1 MTDAIKAAAA
11 ELLNAQFSEKL
22 SGENALKP
30 SDFLINT
37 PPADFPGDL
46 TVVLFPVA
54 KRTGMAPDALGN
66 LLGAALTET
75 FPQLARYEVVK
86 GFLNLTYSDAHRLD
100 VFRTYHA
107 HPRIGLP
114 EFDPDAPALMVEY
127 PSPNT
132 NKPLHLGHLRNIF
145 LGASVS
151 RIAEANGRRVI
162 PVCLFNDRGVHICK
176 SMVAR
181 QRFLPDATPETLGM
195 KGDKFVGECYVR
207 FSDALKAEVAELMA
221 AGMTKEQAEK
231 EAPLQKEVE
240 AMLVKW
246 EENDPDTRALWT
258 LMNGWCYE
266 GMQQTFDRL
275 DVRFDK
281 KYYESEIYNIGKETV
296 KEGLEKGVFFTKPD
310 GSVWIDLSDVK
321 LDEKVVLR
329 ANGTSI
335 YITQDIAIAYQK
347 QQDFDFGQ
355 SVYVVGNE
363 QDYHFKVLF
372 EILKR
377 LGMKAADKLF
387 HLSYG
392 MVELPTGRM
401 KSREGTVVDADDLL
415 DDMVKVARQKSEEAE
430 KSADLAEE
438 EKDTLFAH
446 VGYGALRYFILKV
459 DPKKKIIFNP
469 EESVEMQGNTGPF
482 IQYTHARCRSVVRKA
497 EGFSY
502 TDSGTYLP
510 NDKEWKVIRRV
521 SQFAETV
528 ENAGKSFDPSIVANF
543 AYELAKEYNQFYHEY
558 SVLNEVD
565 EQARNFRLQLTD
577 LTART
582 LHKALYVLGIT
593 APEKM

>member
-1 MTDAIKAAAA
+1 MTDSIKSAAA
-11 ELLNAQFSEKL
+11 ELLNTHFAEKL
-22 SGENALKP
+22 AGENALKP
-30 SDFLINT
+30 TDFLINT

-46 TVVLFPVA
+46 TLVLFPVA
-54 KRTGMAPDALGN
+54 KRVGMAPDALGM
-66 LLGAALTET
+66 LLGEKLVEKFA
-75 FPQLARYEVVK
+75 QLAEFGVVK
-86 GFLNLTYSDAHRLD
+86 GFLNLTYSDAYRLEI
-100 VFRTYHA
+100 FRTYFV
-107 HPRIGLP
+107 HPRVGLP
-114 EFDPDAPALMVEY
+114 EFDAQAPALMVEY

-176 SMVAR
+176 SMVAH
-181 QRFLPDATPETLGM
+181 QRFLPNETPASAGM

-207 FSDALKAEVAELMA
+207 FSDALKAEVTELVA
-221 AGMTKEQAEK
+221 AGMPKEQAEK
-231 EAPLQKEVE
+231 EAPLQKEVD
-240 AMLVKW
+240 AMLLKW
-246 EENDPDTRALWT
+246 EEGDPETRKLWS

-266 GMQQTFDRL
+266 GMQYTFDRL
-275 DVRFDK
+275 EVSFDK

-310 GSVWIDLSDVK
+310 GSVWIDLTDVK

-377 LGMKAADKLF
+377 LGMKAADKLY

-415 DDMVKVARQKSEEAE
+415 DDMVKIARQKSEEAE
-430 KSADLAEE
+430 KSADLAED
-438 EKDTLFAH
+438 EKDTLFAQ

-469 EESVEMQGNTGPF
+469 EESLDIQGNTGPF
-482 IQYTHARCRSVVRKA
+482 IQYTHARCRSILRKA
-497 EGFSY
+497 DAWDNEPVNH
-502 TDSGTYLP
+502 TP
-510 NDKEWKVIRRV
+510 NEREWKVIRQI
-521 SQFAETV
+521 SLLPETMLA
-528 ENAGKSFDPSIVANF
+528 AGKSFDPSLLANY
-543 AYELAKEYNQFYHEY
+543 AYELAKEYNRFFHEH
-558 SVLNEVD
+558 SVLNEPD
-565 EQARNFRLQLTD
+565 ETIKKFRLQLTD

-582 LHKALYVLGIT
+582 LHKALHVLGIV

>member
-1 MTDAIKAAAA
+1 MTDHIKSGAA
-11 ELLNAQFSEKL
+11 EILNERFADKL
-22 SGENALKP
+22 GGENALKA
-30 SDFLINT
+30 SDFLLNT
-37 PPADFPGDL
+37 PPADFPGDI

-54 KRTGMAPDALGN
+54 KRVGMAPDALGN
-66 LLGAALTET
+66 LLGEALVQKFEKVSA
-75 FPQLARYEVVK
+75 FHVVK
-86 GFLNLTYSDAHRLD
+86 GFLNLTYSDAYRLEI
-100 VFRTYHA
+100 FETYYK
-107 HPRIGLP
+107 HPRVGLP
-114 EFDPDAPALMVEY
+114 ELKADAPAVMVEY

-151 RIAEANGRRVI
+151 RIAEANGKRVI

-181 QRFLPDATPETLGM
+181 RKFLPDATPESTGM
-195 KGDKFVGECYVR
+195 KGDKFVGDCYVR
-207 FSDALKAEVAELMA
+207 FSEAYKKEVEELVAGGMA
-221 AGMTKEQAEK
+221 KEQAEK
-231 EAPLQKEVE
+231 EAPIQKEVE

-246 EENDPDTRALWT
+246 EENDPETRALWT

-275 DVRFDK
+275 GIGFDK

-310 GSVWIDLSDVK
+310 GSVWIDLTDAK

-347 QQDFDFGQ
+347 QKDFDFTQ
-355 SVYVVGNE
+355 SIYVVGNE

-415 DDMVKVARQKSEEAE
+415 DEMIVTARQKSEEAE
-430 KSADLAEE
+430 KSADLSEAE
-438 EKDTLFAH
+438 KADLFQQ

-459 DPKKKIIFNP
+459 DPKKKMVFNP
-469 EESVEMQGNTGPF
+469 LESLEMQGNTGPF
-482 IQYTHARCRSVVRKA
+482 IQYTHARCKSVGRKA
-497 EGFSY
+497 EGISY
-502 TDSGTYLP
+502 NDLGNYLP
-510 NDKEWKVIRRV
+510 QEKEWKVIRRI
-521 SQFAETV
+521 SQFADVVET
-528 ENAGKSFDPSIVANF
+528 ADKTFDPSGVANF
-543 AYELAKEYNQFYHEY
+543 AYELAKEYNQFYHEH
-558 SVLNEVD
+558 SVLNEPD
-565 EQARNFRLQLTD
+565 THAKNFRLQMTE
-577 LTART
+577 LTAKT
-582 LHKALYVLGIT
+582 LNKALYVLGIE

>member
-1 MTDAIKAAAA
+1 MNDQIKAGAA
-11 ELLNAQFSEKL
+11 ELLNGFFAEKL
-22 SGENALKP
+22 AENVLTP
-30 SDFLINT
+30 GDFLLNT
-37 PPADFPGDL
+37 PPADFPGDI

-54 KRTGMAPDALGN
+54 KRVGMAPDALGT
-66 LLGAALTET
+66 LLGEKLTEK
-75 FPQLARYEVVK
+75 FDELASFSVVK
-86 GFLNLTYSDAHRLD
+86 GFLNLTYSDLYRFR
-100 VFRTYHA
+100 VFQTRYSD
-107 HPRIGLP
+107 PRIGLP
-114 EFDPDAPALMVEY
+114 GFDPNAPAVMVEY

-181 QRFLPDATPETLGM
+181 QRFLPDETPETLGV

-207 FSDALKAEVAELMA
+207 FSNAYKEEVAALIA
-221 AGMTKEQAEK
+221 QGRTKEQAEK
-231 EAPLQKEVE
+231 EAPLQQEVE
-240 AMLVKW
+240 AMLIKW
-246 EENDPDTRALWT
+246 EENDPETRALWN

-266 GMQQTFDRL
+266 GMQVTFDRL
-275 DVRFDK
+275 GVRFDK
-281 KYYESEIYNIGKETV
+281 KYYESESYNIGKETV
-296 KEGLEKGVFFTKPD
+296 KEGLEKGLFFTKPD
-310 GSVWIDLSDVK
+310 GSVWIDLTDIK
-321 LDEKVVLR
+321 LDEKVLLR
-329 ANGTSI
+329 ANGTTL
-335 YITQDIAIAYQK
+335 YMTQDIAIAYQK

-355 SVYVVGNE
+355 SIYVVGNE

-392 MVELPTGRM
+392 MVELPTGKM

-415 DDMVKVARQKSEEAE
+415 DEMVVVARQKSEEAE
-430 KSADLAEE
+430 KSADLAED
-438 EKDTLFAH
+438 EKDALFAQ

-469 EESVEMQGNTGPF
+469 EESLDMQGNTGPF
-482 IQYTHARCRSVVRKA
+482 IQYTHARCRSILRKA
-497 EGFSY
+497 G
-502 TDSGTYLP
+502 DWDKDAVQQHLP
-510 NDKEWKVIRRV
+510 NEREWKVIRQV
-521 SQFAETV
+521 SLLPEVLLAADRT
-528 ENAGKSFDPSIVANF
+528 FDPSLMANY
-543 AYELAKEYNQFYHEY
+543 AYELAKEYNRFFHEC
-558 SVLNEVD
+558 SVLNEAD
-565 EQARNFRLQLTD
+565 ETVKKFRLQLTD

-582 LHKALYVLGIT
+582 LDKALYVLGID

>member
-1 MTDAIKAAAA
+1 MNDQIKAGAA
-11 ELLNAQFSEKL
+11 ELLNGLFAEKL
-22 SGENALKP
+22 AENVLTP
-30 SDFLINT
+30 GDFLLNT
-37 PPADFPGDL
+37 PPADFPGDI

-54 KRTGMAPDALGN
+54 KRVGMAPDALGT
-66 LLGAALTET
+66 LLGEKLTEK
-75 FPQLARYEVVK
+75 FEELASFSVVK
-86 GFLNLTYSDAHRLD
+86 GFLNLTYSDLYRFR
-100 VFRTYHA
+100 VFRTRYSD
-107 HPRIGLP
+107 PRIGLP
-114 EFDPDAPALMVEY
+114 EFDPNAPAVMVEY

-132 NKPLHLGHLRNIF
+132 NKPLHLGHLRNVF

-181 QRFLPDATPETLGM
+181 QRFLPDETPETLGV

-207 FSDALKAEVAELMA
+207 FSNAYKEEVAALIA
-221 AGMTKEQAEK
+221 QGRTKEQAEK
-231 EAPLQKEVE
+231 EAPLQQEVE
-240 AMLVKW
+240 AMLIKW
-246 EENDPDTRALWT
+246 EENDPETRALWN

-266 GMQQTFDRL
+266 GMQVTFDRL
-275 DVRFDK
+275 GVRFDK

-296 KEGLEKGVFFTKPD
+296 KEGLEKGLFFTKPD
-310 GSVWIDLSDVK
+310 GSVWIDLTDIK
-321 LDEKVVLR
+321 LDEKVLLR
-329 ANGTSI
+329 ANGTTL
-335 YITQDIAIAYQK
+335 YMTQDIAIAYQK

-355 SVYVVGNE
+355 SIYVVGNE

-392 MVELPTGRM
+392 MVELPTGKM

-415 DDMVKVARQKSEEAE
+415 DEMVVVARQKSEEAE
-430 KSADLAEE
+430 KSADLAED
-438 EKDTLFAH
+438 EKDALFAQ

-469 EESVEMQGNTGPF
+469 EESLDMQGNTGPF
-482 IQYTHARCRSVVRKA
+482 IQYTHARCRSILRKA
-497 EGFSY
+497 G
-502 TDSGTYLP
+502 DWDKDAVQQHLP
-510 NDKEWKVIRRV
+510 NEREWKVIRQV
-521 SQFAETV
+521 SLLPEVLLAADRT
-528 ENAGKSFDPSIVANF
+528 FDPSLMANY
-543 AYELAKEYNQFYHEY
+543 AYELAKEYNRFFHEC
-558 SVLNEVD
+558 SVLNEAD
-565 EQARNFRLQLTD
+565 ETVKKFRLQLTD

-582 LHKALYVLGIT
+582 LDKALYVLGID